1 MVIVVGGVLWALFN
15 LRSWAFPERSE
26 TYTLQSQSQEEK
38 EVEVGVGVDCG
49 ADGRVRHITWSLMLM
64 YAQWAQ
70 NQWCISVSAGSF
82 FPPRWSGREKKGQAH
97 PPHLSS
103 KTTESINTTRFARNS
118 AWLYIVD
125 ALWADFLWSVGKCL
139 IVLTCFSYR
148 IGSNNKE
155 DCYGCSSHQ
164 VFPWLLASHCC
175 SVGLALNPEIWK
187 NCIQMTILPHFFR
200 IHFLPLCI
208 CTYGEVGHRSGSLGL
223 FCGRRPRLAVA

>member
-1 MVIVVGGVLWALFN
+1 
-15 LRSWAFPERSE
+15 
-26 TYTLQSQSQEEK
+26 
-38 EVEVGVGVDCG
+38 
-49 ADGRVRHITWSLMLM
+49 M

-103 KTTESINTTRFARNS
+103 KTTKRINTTRFATNS
-118 AWLYIVD
+118 ARLYIVD
-125 ALWADFLWSVGKCL
+125 VLWADLLWSVGKCL
-139 IVLTCFSYR
+139 STIMVLTCFSYR

-175 SVGLALNPEIWK
+175 SVGLALNLEIWRRK

-223 FCGRRPRLAVA
+223 FCGRRPRQAVHKLPMLLLP